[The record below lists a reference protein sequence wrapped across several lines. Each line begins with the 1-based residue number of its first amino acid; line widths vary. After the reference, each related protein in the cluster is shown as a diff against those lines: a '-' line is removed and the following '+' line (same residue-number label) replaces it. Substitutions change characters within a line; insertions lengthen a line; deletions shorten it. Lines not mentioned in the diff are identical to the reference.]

1 MAHSAQEEHQRSLVC
16 PQLLRAVSPP
26 EETNGKL
33 GDMTASQPRFLQ
45 LADVAEVL
53 NVSARQAYAL
63 VRSGDL
69 KAIQV
74 GGRNQWRVESS
85 ELEAYIERQY
95 AKAEEQIREHTVA
108 GDAPG
113 DRDG

>member
-1 MAHSAQEEHQRSLVC
+1 
-16 PQLLRAVSPP
+16 
-26 EETNGKL
+26 
-33 GDMTASQPRFLQ
+33 MTASQPRFLQ

-69 KAIQV
+69 KALQV
-74 GGRNQWRVESS
+74 GGKHQWRVESS

-95 AKAEEQIREHTVA
+95 AKTQEQIREHTTAEDV
-108 GDAPG
+108 PG
-113 DRDG
+113 DSEGVGRSGPPIDASYQPDV